1 MCVTANQKWTT
12 REKKP
17 QFSSIYQTR
26 RQGEA
31 EVLLTD
37 FNSFFVHYEVIKE
50 CPFNTEKE
58 RPYCERPLVL
68 NSKENINSK

>member
-26 RQGEA
+26 QEEA

-37 FNSFFVHYEVIKE
+37 FNSFFVHYEVIEE

-68 NSKENINSK
+68 NRKENINSK

>member
-1 MCVTANQKWTT
+1 MCVTANQEWTT

-26 RQGEA
+26 KQGEA

-37 FNSFFVHYEVIKE
+37 VNSFFVHYE
-50 CPFNTEKE
+50 
-58 RPYCERPLVL
+58 
-68 NSKENINSK
+68 NINSK

>member
-1 MCVTANQKWTT
+1 MCVTADQKWTT

-26 RQGEA
+26 KQGEA

-37 FNSFFVHYEVIKE
+37 VNSFFVHYEVIKE
-50 CPFNTEKE
+50 SV
-58 RPYCERPLVL
+58 PLTLRKSGLIV
-68 NSKENINSK
+68 NVPWC